1 MYGCKTCVI
10 ICSIQA
16 FLNSYQ
22 LDHLNLLRE
31 KFKAKGGRIAR
42 SGVDETKKSNS
53 YANDVY
59 PKNQH
64 MHLNPRYAL
73 LVIQCKPIVGFLVP
87 HFQMCHLA
95 MLYVTKVFYT
105 Q

>member
-1 MYGCKTCVI
+1 MKA
-10 ICSIQA
+10 S
-16 FLNSYQ
+16 LNSSR
-22 LDHLNLLRE
+22 LENLNLPRE
-31 KFKAKGGRIAR
+31 QVRAKGGRIAR
-42 SGVDETKKSNS
+42 SGVDATKKSNS

-73 LVIQCKPIVGFLVP
+73 LVIQCKPIVGFSVP